1 MMIQVYFKRVRS
13 NIDMS
18 KVGMCVLD
26 IWERIDAEIDYSS
39 YLIRNQE
46 VEVDNCTMSGS

>member
-26 IWERIDAEIDYSS
+26 LWESFDTEIDYSS
-39 YLIRNQE
+39 YLIGNQE
-46 VEVDNCTMSGS
+46 IEVDNRT

>member
-18 KVGMCVLD
+18 KVGMRVLD
-26 IWERIDAEIDYSS
+26 LWESFDAEIDYSN
-39 YLIRNQE
+39 YLIGNQE
-46 VEVDNCTMSGS
+46 IKVDNCTMSGS